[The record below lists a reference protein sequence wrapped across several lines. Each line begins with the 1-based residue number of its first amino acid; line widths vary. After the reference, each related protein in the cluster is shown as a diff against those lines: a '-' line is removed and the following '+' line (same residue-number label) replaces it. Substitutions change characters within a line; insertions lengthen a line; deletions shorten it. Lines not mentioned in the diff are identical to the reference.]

1 MVAVRL
7 AWFISSVC
15 SAFRLFDL
23 PYQDRI
29 RYVARRSGVLPPLS
43 YLCLPVS
50 RTKSSAR
57 WLDRHFSDP
66 YVRQAQARGLP
77 SRAAFKLEE
86 IQQRDRLLRPGMT
99 VVDLGAA
106 PGGWSRVAAT
116 LVGPKGR
123 VVALDLLPMEATAGV
138 EFIQGDFRE
147 SSICERLLTTLG
159 ERRVGLV
166 LSDMAPNLSGIPTVD
181 QPRTLYLAELAD
193 EFAQRVLDRDGSLLM
208 KVFQGEGCDAFIKQ
222 LRSRFKTVALR
233 KPPASRPESREVY
246 VLAKGFIV

>member
-1 MVAVRL
+1 MK
-7 AWFISSVC
+7 
-15 SAFRLFDL
+15 
-23 PYQDRI
+23 
-29 RYVARRSGVLPPLS
+29 
-43 YLCLPVS
+43 

-66 YVRQAQARGLP
+66 YVLQAQARGLP

-106 PGGWSRVAAT
+106 PGGWSRVATT

-123 VVALDLLPMEATAGV
+123 VIALDLLPMNVPMGV
-138 EFIQGDFRE
+138 EFIRGDFRE
-147 SSICERLLTTLG
+147 PSVCEQLLATLG
-159 ERRVGLV
+159 AQRVGLV

-181 QPRTLYLAELAD
+181 LPRTLYLAELAD

-208 KVFQGEGCDAFIKQ
+208 KVFHGEGCEVFLKQ
-222 LRSRFKTVALR
+222 LRSRFKTVVLR
-233 KPPASRPESREVY
+233 KPPASRQESREVY
-246 VLAKGFIV
+246 ILAKGFIP